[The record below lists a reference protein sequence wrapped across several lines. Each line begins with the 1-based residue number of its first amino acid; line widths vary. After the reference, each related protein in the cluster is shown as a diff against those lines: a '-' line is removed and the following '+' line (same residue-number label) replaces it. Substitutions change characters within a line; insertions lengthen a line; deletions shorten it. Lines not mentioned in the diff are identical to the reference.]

1 MIGKRSTLVR
11 TNFALT
17 ASIVALAIGGQSHA
31 LAQAP
36 ATAPAASEV
45 GLEEIIV
52 TAQRQAQSLQDVPIA
67 VSAFTADGLE
77 KAGIEG
83 ASDIQF
89 ALPNVTFTKTNFT
102 SNSFQIRGIGSNAV
116 GATTDA
122 STGIHINDIPFD
134 SRIFETEFFDVER
147 VEVLRGPQGTQ
158 FGRNA
163 TGGVLNIITKR
174 PTDEFSSEGEF
185 GFGNYKEFKVKGA
198 VNIPLSDKLKA
209 RFAGIYLNRDGY
221 TENLFTGNNIDGRNQ
236 FSLRG
241 SLRWE
246 PGEDTTVDFMASY
259 FKESS
264 DRSRIQKQLCQR
276 DVTGVYGCLPNEL
289 RFETVNANGTISSL
303 LTSSQFLSVA
313 GFGALG
319 AALGLNSVTAPDS
332 FAGVVN
338 IPDYRKVRID
348 YEPTYKSNETVL
360 QLALKHDFGP
370 IKASINAGYSKNG
383 VDSTTD
389 YNLAVSNNI
398 TLPAAIANPA
408 LGGPLAPS
416 LAQIQARL
424 FRGNE
429 IGVSAI
435 DGPGSYTGFIGGN
448 ILGYARNT
456 QEYDRSVSK
465 QRTYSIE
472 AIINSDLD
480 GPLNFL
486 LGGIY
491 YNAKNGPVDYTVVA
505 SGLDYAAAL
514 LGAST
519 GRALAT
525 PYFNS
530 GTNDYTLKS
539 KAVFGEVY
547 FDISD
552 QLKLTA
558 GLRYTNDKKFVRDRQ
573 VLLNTPIAY
582 GSTSALAALATTV
595 PFREAEVSL
604 NKLTGRVVLDW
615 KPTLSFTD
623 DTLIYA
629 SYSRGAKPGGINP
642 PFDPVLFPSATVAFK
657 PETINAFE
665 IGTKNRMADGR
676 VQVNLTGFYYDYK
689 DLQISRIVS
698 RTSFNDNTNA
708 KIWGLE
714 GEFIFKPTDPLL
726 LSLTAS
732 YLKTKIGAKAVLDPS
747 NVTAGRS
754 DVLVV
759 KDLQTA
765 AQCVVTPASGGLSA
779 TAALQT
785 VGSALTAI
793 STNAAL
799 TPVLGAATQA
809 QLAQAGGAATATG
822 ATAFAIPG
830 MNHQGNFGLC
840 AALRGAQASIAN
852 PALAPLLAA
861 LPAGARFTVSDG
873 IETDIT
879 GNELQN
885 SPRFKLSA
893 AIDYTHEFASEWT
906 LNGRVDFSYQGSFYG
921 RIINLASDKL
931 PGYSLFNARIGVAS
945 PDKRWSLAAY
955 VQNIGNKTAVTG
967 LYVTDQSSGLFR
979 NVFTTEPRRFGASAG
994 FKF

>member
-1 MIGKRSTLVR
+1 MIGTRSKLVR
-11 TNFALT
+11 RHLAMTVSLAALT
-17 ASIVALAIGGQSHA
+17 GGV
-31 LAQAP
+31 
-36 ATAPAASEV
+36 PAAWAQSPPTSIE
-45 GLEEIIV
+45 GALEEIVV

-83 ASDIQF
+83 AADIVF

-102 SNSFQIRGIGSNAV
+102 SSSFQIRGIGSNAV

-122 STGIHINDIPFD
+122 STGLHVNDIPFD
-134 SRIFETEFFDVER
+134 ARIFEMEFFDVER

-163 TGGVLNIITKR
+163 TGGVLNVITKR
-174 PTDEFSSEGEF
+174 PTDEFSSEGEI
-185 GFGNYKEFKVKGA
+185 GFGNYKEVKIKGA

-209 RFAGIYLNRDGY
+209 RFAGTYLNRDGY

-236 FSLRG
+236 FALRG

-246 PGEDTTVDFMASY
+246 PGENTTIDFMTSY
-259 FKESS
+259 FKEDSN
-264 DRSRIQKQLCQR
+264 RSRIQKQLCQR

-289 RFETVNANGTISSL
+289 RFETPNGNAFVTST
-303 LTSSQFLSVA
+303 LTSTQFLSA
-313 GFGALG
+313 IGFGAL
-319 AALGLNSVTAPDS
+319 APALSLSNVAGPDNY
-332 FAGVVN
+332 AGVVN
-338 IPDYRKVRID
+338 IPDYRKVRLD
-348 YEPTYKSNETVL
+348 YEPTYKSNETVV
-360 QLALKHDFGP
+360 QLALKHDFGA
-370 IKASINAGYSKNG
+370 IKASVNAGYSKSG
-383 VDSTTD
+383 VDATTD
-389 YNLAVSNNI
+389 YTLAVTNNI
-398 TLPAAIANPA
+398 VLPPAIATPS
-408 LGGPLAPS
+408 LGGPLAAS

-424 FRGNE
+424 FRGSE

-435 DGPGSYTGFIGGN
+435 DGANGYTGFINGN
-448 ILGYARNT
+448 ILGYSRNVAD
-456 QEYDRSVSK
+456 YDRSVSSN
-465 QRTYSIE
+465 RTYSIE
-472 AIINSDLD
+472 AIVNSDLE

-491 YNAKNGPVDYTVVA
+491 YNSKQGPVDYYVA
-505 SGLDYAAAL
+505 SSGLDYASAL
-514 LGAST
+514 LGATT
-519 GRALAT
+519 GRAQAS

-530 GTNDYTLKS
+530 ETNLYTLKS
-539 KAVFGEVY
+539 KAIFGEVY
-547 FDISD
+547 FDFSD
-552 QLKLTA
+552 TLKLTA

-573 VLLNTPIAY
+573 ILLNTPIAY
-582 GSTSALAALATTV
+582 GSASALPALATAV

-604 NKLTGRVVLDW
+604 NKLTGRAVIDW

-623 DTLIYA
+623 DTLIYV
-629 SYSRGAKPGGINP
+629 SYSRGSKPGGINP
-642 PFDPVLFPSATVAFK
+642 PFDPALFPSATVGFK

-698 RTSFNDNTNA
+698 RTSFNDNTDA
-708 KIWGLE
+708 KVWGLE
-714 GEFIFKPTDPLL
+714 SEFIYKPIDPLL

-732 YLKTKIGAKAVLDPS
+732 YLKTKIATKSVLDPS

-765 AQCVVTPASGGLSA
+765 QQCVVKPAAGGLSA

-785 VGSALTAI
+785 VGNALTAI
-793 STNAAL
+793 GTNTAL
-799 TPVLGAATQA
+799 TPALGAATQA
-809 QLAQAGGAATATG
+809 QLAQVGGGTTAAG

-840 AALRGAQASIAN
+840 SILRGAEASIAN

-861 LPAGARFTVSDG
+861 LPAGARFTVTDG

-906 LNGRVDFSYQGSFYG
+906 LNGRVDYSYQGSTYG
-921 RIINLASDKL
+921 RVFNLASDKL
-931 PGYSLFNARIGVAS
+931 PGYSLVNARLGVAS
-945 PDKRWSLAAY
+945 PDKRWSLTAY

-967 LYVTDQSSGLFR
+967 IYVADQNSGLFR
-979 NVFTTEPRRFGASAG
+979 NAFTTEPRRFGANVG

>member
-1 MIGKRSTLVR
+1 MFTKRLPLARGHLVM
-11 TNFALT
+11 TVSMAALT
-17 ASIVALAIGGQSHA
+17 IA
-31 LAQAP
+31 
-36 ATAPAASEV
+36 APAAWAQTPPPAGTETA
-45 GLEEIIV
+45 LEEIVV

-67 VSAFTADGLE
+67 VSAFTADGLD

-83 ASDIQF
+83 ASDIVF

-102 SNSFQIRGIGSNAV
+102 SSSFQIRGIGSNAV

-122 STGIHINDIPFD
+122 STGVHVNDIPFD

-163 TGGVLNIITKR
+163 TGGVLNVLTKR
-174 PTDEFSSEGEF
+174 PTDEFTAEGEL
-185 GFGNYKEFKVKGA
+185 GLGNYKEVKFKGA

-209 RFAGIYLNRDGY
+209 RFAGTYLNRDGY
-221 TENLFTGNNIDGRNQ
+221 TENLYTGNRIDGRNQ
-236 FSLRG
+236 FALRG

-246 PGEDTTVDFMASY
+246 PGEDTTIDLMASY
-259 FKESS
+259 FKENSN
-264 DRSRIQKQLCQR
+264 RSRIQKQLCHR
-276 DVTGVYGCLPNEL
+276 DVTGIYGCLPDEL
-289 RFETVNANGTISSL
+289 RFETANGNAFVASTLPSTEL
-303 LTSSQFLSVA
+303 LGVL
-313 GFGALG
+313 GFGAL
-319 AALGLNSVTAPDS
+319 APALSLGSVAGPDS
-332 FAGVVN
+332 YAGVVN
-338 IPDYRKVRID
+338 IPDYRKVRLD
-348 YEPTYKSNETVL
+348 YEPTYKSDETVL
-360 QLALKHDFGP
+360 QLALKHDFG
-370 IKASINAGYSKNG
+370 KVKGSINLGYSKNG

-389 YNLAVSNNI
+389 YTLAVTNNI
-398 TLPAAIANPA
+398 NLPAAIANPA

-435 DGPGSYTGFIGGN
+435 DGSGGYTGFIGGN
-448 ILGYARNT
+448 ILRYARNT
-456 QEYDRSVSK
+456 TEYDRSVLSN
-465 QRTYSIE
+465 RTYSIE
-472 AIINSDLD
+472 AILNTNLD

-491 YNAKNGPVDYTVVA
+491 YDSKVGPNDYYVA
-505 SGLDYAAAL
+505 SSGLDYASAL
-514 LGAST
+514 LGATT
-519 GRALAT
+519 GRAFAA

-530 GTNDYTLKS
+530 ETQNYTLKS

-547 FDISD
+547 FDFSD
-552 QLKLTA
+552 TLKLTA

-582 GSTSALAALATTV
+582 GSTSALPALATAA
-595 PFREAEVSL
+595 PFREATVTL
-604 NKLTGRVVLDW
+604 NKVTGRVVLDW

-629 SYSRGAKPGGINP
+629 SFSRGAKPGGINP
-642 PFDPVLFPSATVAFK
+642 PFDPVLFPSATVGFK

-665 IGTKNRMADGR
+665 VGTKNRLADGH
-676 VQVNLTGFYYDYK
+676 VQVNLTAFYYDYK
-689 DLQISRIVS
+689 DLQISRIVQ
-698 RTSFNDNTNA
+698 RTSFNDNTDA

-714 GEFIFKPTDPLL
+714 GEFIYKPIDPLL

-732 YLKTKIGAKAVLDPS
+732 YLKTKIAAKSVLDPS

-754 DVLVV
+754 DVFVL

-765 AQCVVTPASGGLSA
+765 AQCVVTPTAGGLPV

-785 VGSALTAI
+785 VGGTLTALG
-793 STNAAL
+793 TNPGL
-799 TPVLGAATQA
+799 TPILGAATQA
-809 QLAQAGGAATATG
+809 QLAQLGSGTTAAGAGAFTV
-822 ATAFAIPG
+822 PG
-830 MNHQGNFGLC
+830 TTHKSNFGLC
-840 AALRGAQASIAN
+840 AILRGAQATISS

-873 IETDIT
+873 IESDIT

-885 SPRFKLSA
+885 SPHFKLSA
-893 AIDYTHEFASEWT
+893 AIDYSHEFASEWT
-906 LNGRVDFSYQGSFYG
+906 INGRIDYSYQSSTYG
-921 RIINLASDKL
+921 RVFNLSSDKL
-931 PGYSLFNARIGVAS
+931 AGFSLVNARLGVAS
-945 PDKRWSLAAY
+945 PNKRWSMSAY
-955 VQNIGNKTAVTG
+955 VQNIGNKTAITG
-967 LYVTDQSSGLFR
+967 LYVTDQNSGLFR
-979 NVFTTEPRRFGASAG
+979 NVFTTEPRRFGASVG